1 MSTGRYQPIGRA
13 YRAVPI
19 AMVRIIVKV
28 LQSVVLRRLATQKPV
43 VATSAVRSLLLAL
56 VQQ

>member
-1 MSTGRYQPIGRA
+1 MSTVRYQPIGRV

-28 LQSVVLRRLATQKPV
+28 LQSVVLRRLVTQKPV